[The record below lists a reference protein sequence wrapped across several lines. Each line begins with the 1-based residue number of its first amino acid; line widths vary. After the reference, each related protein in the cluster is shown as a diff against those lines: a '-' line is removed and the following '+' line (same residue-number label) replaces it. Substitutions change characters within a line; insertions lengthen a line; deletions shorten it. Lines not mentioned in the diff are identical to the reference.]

1 MRVLTTIIFLSFSA
15 FCFGQFSVELDKRN
29 GFKDLKILSDVA
41 SYSGLEYW
49 KEDKSQPDHAIYR
62 AKKGNYDKIGDVDV
76 AKVTVYTYRKQI
88 FKIEVI
94 TEKNEKL
101 FRSMEKAYGK
111 INSSIAYSYS
121 YWDGEKIRLKYE
133 TIGSKKIQLTYVSK
147 EIKKI
152 IALDK
157 RKDVDSLSTE
167 F

>member
-1 MRVLTTIIFLSFSA
+1 MRVLTTIIFLSLST
-15 FCFGQFSVELDKRN
+15 FCYSQLSDELDKRN

-41 SYSGLEYW
+41 TYPGLEYW
-49 KEDKSQPDHAIYR
+49 KVDKSQPYHAIYK
-62 AKKGNYDKIGDVDV
+62 AKKGSYDKIGDVDIS
-76 AKVTVYTYRKQI
+76 KVTVYTYRKLI

-94 TEKNEKL
+94 TEKDEKL

-111 INSSIAYSYS
+111 ITSSMAYSYS

-133 TIGSKKIQLTYVSK
+133 TVGSKKIQLTYISK